1 MVPEPIVS
9 INHLSKTYHSLNG
22 ETLAIKDFSLDIE
35 EGEFIV
41 IVGPSGCGK
50 TTILSILAGLVPP
63 SSGEITYCQDHIT
76 LGYMLQEDHLFPWRT
91 ILQNIYLGLEIQGND
106 TKENKQRAEKLL
118 ETYGLDKFK
127 HHYPNQLS
135 GGMRQRVALVRTLAV
150 NPKILLLDEP
160 FSALD
165 SQTRLAVSDDI
176 GSIIK
181 KEKRTAV
188 MVTHDLGEA
197 ISLATK
203 VVVLSNRPANIKNI
217 HEIKLTGDKNSPLE
231 NRNAPEFM
239 TYYNNIWKELD
250 VHVKV

>member
-1 MVPEPIVS
+1 MVPNSMVS
-9 INHLSKTYHSLNG
+9 INNLSKIYHSLKG
-22 ETLAIKDFSLDIE
+22 ETLAIKDFSLEIN

-50 TTILSILAGLVPP
+50 TTILSILAGLMEP
-63 SSGEITYCQDHIT
+63 SSGKITYCQDNIT

-91 ILQNIYLGLEIQGND
+91 ILQNVYLGLEIQGND
-106 TKENKQRAEKLL
+106 TTKNKKRAELLL

-135 GGMRQRVALVRTLAV
+135 GGMRQRVALVRTLAI
-150 NPKILLLDEP
+150 NPQILLLDEP

-181 KEKRTAV
+181 KENQTAI
-188 MVTHDLGEA
+188 MVTHDLAEA
-197 ISLATK
+197 ISLATT
-203 VVVLSNRPANIKNI
+203 VVVLSKRPSVIKEVHPI
-217 HEIKLTGDKNSPLE
+217 TLTSTGNSPME

-239 TYYNNIWKELD
+239 KYYNDIWKELD